1 MKKNQL
7 NTLSYKKNKNKSRN
21 IKSLQNQQ
29 GKILT
34 NNFEILQECKNYFQN
49 LYTKQKTCE
58 KTQNLLLKYISHKIT
73 NEQNNKLTKQI
84 EITEIKEAIQ
94 SMENGKSPGIDGIP
108 IEFYKEFIEIIKKDL
123 QKTYN
128 EILFT
133 NKVTPKTWKQAIIT
147 LIPKKGDTNLLKYWG
162 PISLLCID
170 YKILTKILAN
180 RLKCNIL
187 TDIISK
193 EQNCSI
199 PNRTIF
205 DNLFLI
211 RDSYNYIYKTKNNYF
226 YLLQIDQ
233 EKAFDKITPSYTK
246 QWKKWDSPHYS

>member
-1 MKKNQL
+1 MKKNKQ
-7 NTLSYKKNKNKSRN
+7 NTFSYKKNKKIKNKKH

-34 NNFEILQECKNYFQN
+34 TNSEILEECKNYFQN

-94 SMENGKSPGIDGIP
+94 SMENGKSPGLDGIP

-128 EILFT
+128 
-133 NKVTPKTWKQAIIT
+133 
-147 LIPKKGDTNLLKYWG
+147 
-162 PISLLCID
+162 
-170 YKILTKILAN
+170 
-180 RLKCNIL
+180 
-187 TDIISK
+187 
-193 EQNCSI
+193 
-199 PNRTIF
+199 
-205 DNLFLI
+205 
-211 RDSYNYIYKTKNNYF
+211 
-226 YLLQIDQ
+226 
-233 EKAFDKITPSYTK
+233 
-246 QWKKWDSPHYS
+246 